1 MTIPHCQPPTYPPFA
16 TKAPLASRVAREDP
30 AGCHVAILGLADDLG
45 VRLNRGRPGAANGPR
60 AFREAFARYGVAE
73 PFGWDWPRVFDAGDI
88 IPATGDDE
96 AALRATHE
104 RVTDAVKAILD
115 LGVFPIGIGGGHD
128 LTLPFVRGVIE
139 WHAEQGPRK
148 KGEKRAAFHGRYFDA
163 HLDVRET
170 VGSGMPFRELIEEC
184 GVESLTIHGFNPF
197 ANTHEHVEWFLDNG
211 GSFGGDHPDT
221 LTQFDA
227 PAFVSFDM
235 DVLDASAAPGVSALN
250 PAGWTSIVA
259 EAWLDELGAD
269 PNVKC
274 FDIMEF
280 NPAMDVDGRTARV
293 AVHLFLAFLHGF
305 ARRQA
310 AQCTQSSGKNT
321 RTRRTRRGK
330 R

>member
-1 MTIPHCQPPTYPPFA
+1 VTIPHCTPPKYLPFV
-16 TKAPLASRVAREDP
+16 TNAPLASRIALDSP
-30 AGCHVAILGLADDLG
+30 AGCQVAILGLADDLG
-45 VRLNRGRPGAANGPR
+45 VRLNRGRPGAAQGPR
-60 AFREAFARYGVAE
+60 AFREAFSRYGVAE
-73 PFGWDWPRVFDAGDI
+73 PFGWEWPRIFDAGDI
-88 IPATGDDE
+88 IPVTGDDE
-96 AALRATHE
+96 TALRATHD
-104 RVTDAVKAILD
+104 RVTEAVKAILD
-115 LGVFPIGIGGGHD
+115 LGMFPIGIGGGHD

-139 WHAEQGPRK
+139 WHAARATGK
-148 KGEKRAAFHGRYFDA
+148 KGAKSAAFHGRYFDA

-197 ANTHEHVEWFLDNG
+197 ANTREHVEWFLENG
-211 GSFGGDHPDT
+211 GSFGE
-221 LTQFDA
+221 DA
-227 PAFVSFDM
+227 PATLRSFEAPTFVSFDM

-250 PAGWTSIVA
+250 PAGWTPIVA
-259 EAWLDELGAD
+259 EEWLDDLGAD

-293 AVHLFLAFLHGF
+293 AVHLFLSFLHGF

-310 AQCTQSSGKNT
+310 AASKQPSGKNAQSP
-321 RTRRTRRGK
+321 RTRGGK

>member
-1 MTIPHCQPPTYPPFA
+1 MTIPHCQPATYLPLA
-16 TKAPLASRVAREDP
+16 TSAPLASRVSLESHV
-30 AGCHVAILGLADDLG
+30 GCQVALLGLADDLG
-45 VRLNRGRPGAANGPR
+45 VRLNRGRPGAAHGPK
-60 AFREAFARYGVAE
+60 AFREAFSRYGVAE
-73 PFGWDWPRVFDAGDI
+73 PFGWEWPRIFDAGDI
-88 IPATGDDE
+88 VPASGDDE
-96 AALRATHE
+96 ATLRATHD
-104 RVTDAVKAILD
+104 RVTEAVKAILD
-115 LGVFPIGIGGGHD
+115 LGMFPIGIGGGHD

-139 WHAEQGPRK
+139 WHAARATTK
-148 KGEKRAAFHGRYFDA
+148 KGAKRAAFHGRYFDA

-197 ANTHEHVEWFLDNG
+197 ANTREHVEWFLDNG
-211 GSFGGDHPDT
+211 GSFGEDNPDS
-221 LTQFDA
+221 LTPFDA

-250 PAGWTSIVA
+250 PAGWTPIVA
-259 EAWLDELGAD
+259 EAWLDDLGAD

-293 AVHLFLAFLHGF
+293 AVHLFLSFLHGF

-310 AQCTQSSGKNT
+310 AVTAKPKGKVVRSA
-321 RTRRTRRGK
+321 RTRGGK